1 MRLDSLTLIVLTLQ
15 IVGGCKRS
23 QERAVA
29 SNPSD
34 QRTLQ
39 APLCPP
45 PPPPPADADDLRFS
59 EADFTEAKFDS
70 SYEYFDKELS
80 KELSSELGKPVKTS
94 DLSEREGF
102 WITYGNSLR
111 HMKGYML
118 KQAAQLERARSPG
131 DTTLAGDSSTATFRF
146 CRFLATVEAVD

>member
-23 QERAVA
+23 QESAVA
-29 SNPSD
+29 SKPSD
-34 QRTLQ
+34 QAILQ

-70 SYEYFDKELS
+70 SYAYFEN
-80 KELSSELGKPVKTS
+80 ELSSELGKAEKAS
-94 DLSEREGF
+94 DLTEREGF

-118 KQAAQLERARSPG
+118 KQAAQLERARSPH
-131 DTTLAGDSSTATFRF
+131 DTALVTDSSTATFRF